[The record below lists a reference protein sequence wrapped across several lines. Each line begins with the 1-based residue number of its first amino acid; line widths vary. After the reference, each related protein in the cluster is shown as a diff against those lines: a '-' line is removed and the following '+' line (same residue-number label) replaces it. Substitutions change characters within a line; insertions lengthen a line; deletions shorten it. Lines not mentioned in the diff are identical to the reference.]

1 MKKIIFI
8 YILINSFFVFAQ
20 SKDKPNFIVIFCD
33 DMGYGDIGAFGNPII
48 RTPNIDK
55 MADEGQKWTQFY
67 VADPVCTSSRAALL
81 TGRYPIRSGMTS
93 AKRVVL
99 FPDGEDPD
107 SYAKN
112 HSSTEL
118 TESIRANWIF
128 NH

>member
-99 FPDGEDPD
+99 FPD
-107 SYAKN
+107 
-112 HSSTEL
+112 SSRGLPLDCLLYTSDAADE
-118 TESIRANWIF
+118 
-128 NH
+128 

>member
-8 YILINSFFVFAQ
+8 CILIYSFFVFAQ
-20 SKDKPNFIVIFCD
+20 TKDKPNFIVIFCD
-33 DMGYGDIGAFGNPII
+33 DMGYGDIGTFGNPII

-99 FPDGEDPD
+99 FPD
-107 SYAKN
+107 
-112 HSSTEL
+112 SSRGLPLE
-118 TESIRANWIF
+118 
-128 NH
+128 